1 MNRAYLLGWVFA
13 GITAFIWAVYSNV
26 LKIGSLYFTT
36 IHPTVFILQSL
47 IVASL
52 ILLIISGP
60 GRLSAS
66 TLRNTATWVYGTAQI
81 LNNVFVMAAF
91 TFAMTAT
98 SVSLLSRMGIAIS
111 ALFALFAGI
120 NEVKSK
126 WGFSLICVGMIVVAF
141 GAEATNK
148 PVAIFLLFLAC
159 VFQVIQTKVSSQH
172 KESNMA
178 SGDLKAELR
187 VTGYVLS
194 ITSVTYVVFLLL
206 ANYVNLDAL
215 LPQLLPTKEE
225 IISKESLLLA
235 LFTGTFVIATMKY
248 FEFYATKTIGST
260 NFLVVVA
267 ISPLLTIFVEYL
279 VDFMGILSAR
289 DIGAYDAIGCFL
301 IITGAL
307 LKVIKELKIAKQ
319 RKKIAPEVQKNN
331 DLIKDTI
338 NSTLSCFADNMEQTS
353 QALGISILEIKEIL
367 NDEREVSNELRN
379 KILVNHASNI
389 VGLDPLTGLQNQTSF
404 DLKLAKLPEL
414 EKAIILFID
423 LNKFKPVNDTY
434 GHKAGDAILKGV
446 ALRLEE
452 IMPFPH
458 TVSRLG
464 GDEYGAII
472 YGEDANKIDY
482 YVEQIRKSVEQP
494 FIVEDIE
501 DEILIS
507 CSIGSA
513 HYPTEG
519 EDGQKLKHI
528 SDERMYEDKKGRSER

>member
-1 MNRAYLLGWVFA
+1 MNRAYTMGWVFA
-13 GITAFIWAVYSNV
+13 GITAFIWAIYSNV
-26 LKIGSLYFTT
+26 LKIGSLYFSTV
-36 IHPTVFILQSL
+36 HPTVFILQSL
-47 IVASL
+47 IIASL
-52 ILLIISGP
+52 VLLLIAGP

-81 LNNVFVMAAF
+81 LNNIFVMAAF

-111 ALFALFAGI
+111 ALLALFAGI

-126 WGFSLICVGMIVVAF
+126 WGFSLICLGMLVVAY

-159 VFQVIQTKVSSQH
+159 LFQVIQTKVSSQH

-178 SGDLKAELR
+178 SGDLKSELR

-206 ANYVNLDAL
+206 ANLVNLDEL
-215 LPQLLPTKEE
+215 LPKLLPTTEE
-225 IISKESLLLA
+225 VLSSESFFLA

-248 FEFYATKTIGST
+248 FEFYATKTIGSA

-279 VDFMGILSAR
+279 VDYMGILSAR
-289 DIGAYDAIGCFL
+289 NIGVYDAIGCFL

-307 LKVIKELKIAKQ
+307 LKVIHELKLAKYE
-319 RKKIAPEVQKNN
+319 KKIAPEVQKDT

-338 NSTLSCFADNMEQTS
+338 NNTLVCFGGNMEQAS
-353 QALGISILEIKEIL
+353 QTLGISVLEIKEIL
-367 NDEREVSNELRN
+367 NDEKVVTKTLRN
-379 KILVNHASNI
+379 DVLFNHAQNI
-389 VGLDPLTGLQNQTSF
+389 VGLDSLTGLQNKTSF
-404 DLKLAKLPEL
+404 DLKLQKLENI

-434 GHKAGDAILKGV
+434 GHTAGDAILKGV

-452 IMPFPH
+452 IIPFPH
-458 TVSRLG
+458 VLARLG

-472 YGEDANKIDY
+472 YGENENKINY
-482 YVEQIRKSVEQP
+482 YISQIKKAIETP
-494 FIVEDIE
+494 FIIE
-501 DEILIS
+501 DSKDEINIS

-513 HYPTEG
+513 HYPTDG
-519 EDGQKLKHI
+519 EDGQELKKQA
-528 SDERMYEDKKGRSER
+528 DKKMYEDKKDKSER

>member
-1 MNRAYLLGWVFA
+1 MNRAYLMGWCFA

-52 ILLIISGP
+52 VLLLVSGP

-81 LNNVFVMAAF
+81 FNNIFVMAAF

-111 ALFALFAGI
+111 AVFALIAGV
-120 NEVKSK
+120 NEIKSK
-126 WGFSLICVGMIVVAF
+126 WGFYLICLGMIVVAY
-141 GAEATNK
+141 GAESTNK
-148 PVAIFLLFLAC
+148 PVAIFLIFLAC

-172 KESNMA
+172 KESNLA
-178 SGDLKAELR
+178 SGDLKSELR

-206 ANYVNLDAL
+206 ANYVNLDIL
-215 LPQLLPTKEE
+215 LPKLLPTMDEVL
-225 IISKESLLLA
+225 SKESFVLA

-289 DIGAYDAIGCFL
+289 DVGAYDSIGCFL
-301 IITGAL
+301 IILGAL
-307 LKVIKELKIAKQ
+307 LKVIHELKVAKHQ
-319 RKKIAPEVQKNN
+319 KKIAPEVQQ
-331 DLIKDTI
+331 DTDIIKDTI
-338 NSTLSCFADNMEQTS
+338 NNTLTCFAGNMEQVS
-353 QALGISILEIKEIL
+353 QTLDISILEIKEIL
-367 NDEREVSNELRN
+367 NDERTVTSELRN
-379 KILVNHASNI
+379 KILLNHASNI

-404 DLKLAKLPEL
+404 DLKLQKLEDL
-414 EKAIILFID
+414 EKAIVLFID

-446 ALRLEE
+446 AVRLEE

-458 TVSRLG
+458 TVARLG

-472 YGEDANKIDY
+472 YGEDAKRIKDY
-482 YVEQIRKSVEQP
+482 VDQIRKSIEQP
-494 FIVEDIE
+494 FIVENVE
-501 DEILIS
+501 DEITIS
-507 CSIGSA
+507 ASIGSA
-513 HYPTEG
+513 HYPTDADNGPE
-519 EDGQKLKHI
+519 LKHI

>member
-1 MNRAYLLGWVFA
+1 MNRSYILGWVFA
-13 GITAFIWAVYSNV
+13 GITAFIWAIYSNV

-52 ILLIISGP
+52 ALLLISGP

-66 TLRNTATWVYGTAQI
+66 TLRNSATWVYGTAQI
-81 LNNVFVMAAF
+81 LNNIFVMAAF

-98 SVSLLSRMGIAIS
+98 SVSFLSRMGIAIS
-111 ALFALFAGI
+111 ALFAVFAGL
-120 NEVKSK
+120 NEIKSK
-126 WGFSLICVGMIVVAF
+126 WGFSLICIGMIVVAY
-141 GAEATNK
+141 GAESTNK

-172 KESNMA
+172 KESNLA
-178 SGDLKAELR
+178 SGDIKSELR

-194 ITSVTYVVFLLL
+194 ITSVTYVAFLLL
-206 ANYVNLDAL
+206 ANYVNLDML
-215 LPQLLPTKEE
+215 LPKLLPTMDEVL
-225 IISKESLLLA
+225 SKESFILS
-235 LFTGTFVIATMKY
+235 LFTGVFVIATMKY
-248 FEFYATKTIGST
+248 FEFYATKTIGGS

-279 VDFMGILSAR
+279 VDLMGILSAR
-289 DIGAYDAIGCFL
+289 GIGIYDAIGCFL

-307 LKVIKELKIAKQ
+307 LKVVKELKIAKHQ
-319 RKKIAPEVQKNN
+319 KKIAPEVQK
-331 DLIKDTI
+331 DTDIIKDTI
-338 NSTLSCFADNMEQTS
+338 NNTLSCFAGNMEQVS
-353 QALGISILEIKEIL
+353 QTLDISILEIKEIL
-367 NDEREVSNELRN
+367 NDERSVSVDLRN
-379 KILVNHASNI
+379 KVLLNHAENI

-404 DLKLAKLPEL
+404 DLKLQKLPEL
-414 EKAIILFID
+414 EQSIILFID

-446 ALRLEE
+446 ANRLSE

-458 TVSRLG
+458 VVSRLG

-472 YGEDANKIDY
+472 YGESEDKIES
-482 YVEQIRKSVEQP
+482 YVEQIRISVERD
-494 FIVEDIE
+494 FIIE
-501 DEILIS
+501 DLDSVINIS

-519 EDGQKLKHI
+519 NDGKELKNVA
-528 SDERMYEDKKGRSER
+528 DERMYEDKKGRSER